1 MANAAGAW
9 AFNMNTGNLAL
20 GNAAN
25 AIAANVGS
33 IGCCVPTTTPGG

>member
-1 MANAAGAW
+1 
-9 AFNMNTGNLAL
+9 MNTGNLAL

-33 IGCCVPTTTPGG
+33 IGCCVPGVPVQ